1 MWKGGGGM
9 SVVKIYL
16 FGQLSVECNEKVWT
30 GPEGGKSREL
40 FCYLL
45 IRRNVHHNRER
56 LASLLWE
63 ATSTAQ
69 SKKYLRQALWQIQA
83 SCDDHLGK
91 ENGRLFLADQEWVQ
105 MNPEAEVWVDV
116 TAFDQTFSRL
126 RAARDLDE
134 SSALAL
140 DDAARL
146 YRDDL
151 LVDWRQDWL
160 LYERERLQNT
170 YLIMLDK
177 LAAYSEAR
185 RDYAAGVSYGARIL
199 QYDPAREHTHQQM
212 MRMYYLAGDRIAA
225 LRQFERC
232 VESLRRELDVGPSP
246 STLALREQICLSHLP
261 QPSPTSHSSPPEP
274 SALLPSILENLKQ
287 LQDKLVEMQS
297 ALQQDIQAVEQA
309 MPQLK
314 RAANESCD

>member
-1 MWKGGGGM
+1 M
-9 SVVKIYL
+9 VKVYL
-16 FGQLSVECNEKVWT
+16 FGQLSVECNEKVWN
-30 GPEGGKSREL
+30 GPESCKSREL
-40 FCYLL
+40 FCYLFM
-45 IRRNVHHNRER
+45 RRNVHHNRER

-63 ATSTAQ
+63 ASSTAQ

-91 ENGRLFLADQEWVQ
+91 ENGRLFLADQDWVQ
-105 MNPEAEVWVDV
+105 VNPEVEVWVDV
-116 TAFDQTFSRL
+116 TAFDQTFSQL
-126 RAARDLDE
+126 QAARDLDE
-134 SSALAL
+134 TSAQAL
-140 DDAARL
+140 DDAACL

-170 YLIMLDK
+170 FLIMLDK
-177 LAAYSEAR
+177 LAGYCEAR

-225 LRQFERC
+225 LRQYDRC
-232 VESLRRELDVGPSP
+232 VESLRRELDIGPAP
-246 STLALREQICLSHLP
+246 STLALREKICLSHLS
-261 QPSPTSHSSPPEP
+261 QPPATSSLPAAEQF
-274 SALLPSILENLKQ
+274 ALLPTILENLRQ

-297 ALQQDIQAVEQA
+297 ALQQDIRAVEKA
-309 MPQLK
+309 MPQLN
-314 RAANESCD
+314 RAANESCE

>member
-1 MWKGGGGM
+1 M
-9 SVVKIYL
+9 SMVKVHL
-16 FGQLSVECNEKVWT
+16 FGQLSVECNERVWS
-30 GPEGGKSREL
+30 GPESCKSREL

-45 IRRNVHHNRER
+45 MRRNVHHNRER
-56 LASLLWE
+56 LSTLLWE
-63 ATSTAQ
+63 ASSTAQ

-83 SCDDHLGK
+83 SCDDHLGN

-105 MNPEAEVWVDV
+105 VNPEVEVWVDV
-116 TAFDQTFSRL
+116 TVFDQTFSSL
-126 RAARDLDE
+126 QVARDLDE
-134 SSALAL
+134 TSARAL

-170 YLIMLDK
+170 FLIMLDK
-177 LAAYSEAR
+177 LAGYCEGRA
-185 RDYAAGVSYGARIL
+185 DYAAAVTYGARIL

-232 VESLRRELDVGPSP
+232 VESLRKELDVGPAP
-246 STLALREQICLSHLP
+246 STLALREQICLSHLAQAP
-261 QPSPTSHSSPPEP
+261 VNSPLPAAEQF
-274 SALLPSILENLKQ
+274 ALLPTILENLKQ

-297 ALQQDIQAVEQA
+297 ALQQDIRIVEQA